1 MKQYIE
7 APQYSVEVDRLVQDE
22 CIFLAGSITGA
33 HDWQREL
40 AETKVQHTIN
50 YEIRS
55 RGGFDILPVNED
67 ICLLDQFNVF
77 NPRRANYD
85 SLNPALELEQI
96 TWEYHCINKK
106 CGHILFWFAPETL
119 APITLF
125 ELGSALNTHIHSRI
139 YIGIDPEYKRKN
151 DVIIQ
156 TQLRNKSLADR
167 IVFSKQDLVK
177 QIFEMNR

>member
-1 MKQYIE
+1 MKYIE
-7 APQYSVEVDRLVQDE
+7 APQYSVEIERLPASE
-22 CIFLAGSITGA
+22 SIFLAGSITGA
-33 HDWQREL
+33 HDWQLEL
-40 AETKVQHTIN
+40 A
-50 YEIRS
+50 YS
-55 RGGFDILPVNED
+55 RMVESGPRLIDLY
-67 ICLLDQFNVF
+67 NVF
-77 NPRRANYD
+77 NPRRANYNALD
-85 SLNPALELEQI
+85 STLELEQI
-96 TWEYHCINKK
+96 TWEYHCIHK
-106 CGHILFWFAPETL
+106 CNHILFWFAPETL

-125 ELGSALNTHIHSRI
+125 ELGSALNTHDHNKI